1 MSKHYKSDALE
12 AVHETALG
20 LHEAGVMDKTTMDTF
35 DQMCLT
41 PDMETRTDILAYI
54 DNLKKIL
61 TDLRATGDDGFEGLI
76 GTALSEIAGVPFRL
90 AGSGLQFGV
99 DGRSTYA
106 DDGISFECKRYKDQ
120 VPREKIMSKLG
131 ELSIRGSDI
140 DLWVLCA
147 TSQIDSQ
154 LADDVHQFGTGHE
167 ISTLILDWSGS
178 GLPPLAVALAMAS
191 EKVQD
196 FLCNHITSP
205 ESLTKAEDALAAIK
219 KEPAFEDHTKKIRA
233 VLCEPTLGMA
243 TARQANAKWL
253 TKTFS
258 RRQLARER
266 FGQPLSPLDA
276 ANGAVLPRDNLV
288 AELSPFLTGK
298 PSQEILCVIGGEG
311 NGKSWLVAQSWL
323 SVEEKPL
330 MVVLT
335 PNAFDDTA
343 EQNDVKGLLISELI
357 EQTDVRVREKWSRI
371 LDRWRKHPAERL
383 RLAVLIDG
391 VNQRP
396 EKDWARIAEKFA
408 SELDQLGGQLIM
420 TVRTQYWN
428 RAQSRLSRACKEV
441 EIPEWTEQERDR
453 ILEGRGIISTN
464 LQLKVAA
471 SLRNPRLLG
480 IALELLEG
488 VEIAGLEELSVN
500 RLLLEHIRSS
510 ERNTPV
516 QQPVEEFV
524 LRLREHAD
532 EVISRARSSHGD
544 DLLTVFG
551 YDLKA
556 VADGRFYH
564 TVEGYPS
571 RYKLDE
577 DGLILALGFA
587 VIDRLYGASH
597 NDRDLDEAVKEI
609 IEPIAALD
617 RTANVVLAA
626 LTVICLDSGDPRI
639 ATTLI
644 QVFADLQNLD
654 VNEFASFASLARIC
668 PAPFTEAA
676 HSLCLSGGDQNNFD
690 WVREA
695 LMRARKDEN
704 AWKII
709 FKEIQT
715 WLSYY
720 SLAPER
726 GLFPDY
732 FSSSSEEV
740 EEQYKKKERE
750 IRKRQEALS
759 ETENK
764 ILAGL
769 TEADGNLNVLSRLAF
784 ILLAGKPIAPAAQA
798 LVQWTFANALNTD
811 LLPPDREFKHLVRFN
826 RVDWSDARVALLKEV
841 DILRQK
847 DTSVTGRWALVNIL
861 QATGNTEDARQA
873 GILVEELTKGHIHFP
888 GWRLVEEFCATDPC
902 DPTSKKPDNVKKT
915 AQNYRDID
923 VKKLRLSRSTSSED
937 HLFDMARPGMA
948 RFEARVAIAKHR
960 EFAQDVV
967 RRQGLLLYLGLFE
980 LLSHNA
986 VLTKENGLE
995 LLGLQESEETNES
1008 DLSEQ
1013 DRWIISQYR
1022 LLLAFPFL
1030 SGREQIDALLSS
1042 SSECRILSTLMD
1054 VAKPLQENVF
1064 DDLLESACQSGDE
1077 HAQFVL
1083 LGFAKE
1089 TLTPISINS
1098 RKHIV
1103 HLSKA
1108 QSERIRVQALGIIA
1122 QLDDETLLAEVVRGG
1137 WRVSESKEYEAF
1149 YGSSILVQAAT
1160 HGIIEYSDALDRM
1173 SSDFYGRAA
1182 AAWSQQGMLNAVR
1195 GVAEYVH
1202 ASICRVTNLE
1212 VDITP
1217 PDIDID
1223 MRIGYEKKSDSIPV
1237 VSDKPLDLAEQWS
1250 RFAESDEAFIK
1261 RQNRNQETYRA
1272 FRDRLTVQKARIILD
1287 HFGRDGLG
1295 NFSSIVESN
1304 EDLAN
1309 QWYEMFIALDEARL
1323 PMVHNFVLLLAY
1335 ALGSR
1340 CPGKSVKLFRLVWD
1354 DRPLIRLT
1362 FGRAAVSLDAM
1373 AVWSGTDTA
1382 ILNDLRFERLDR
1394 AVNDYELSQE
1404 VLTAYLNGK
1413 QDLLRQYIDA
1423 KLKKEEPA
1431 EIARAI
1437 MVAGF
1442 SDESEFNDDVLARYR
1457 DTDGFIGDA
1466 HNAARYA
1473 YDQNT
1478 WARHWFT
1485 QMCEANR
1492 VDEFWRFSILFAKI
1506 VDGRYEFWRS
1516 EYEDRNEPMRL
1527 FWPSV
1532 RSGLQNRFKKW
1543 ENLRDKKLFGGDVP
1557 SRVFLLIDG
1566 S

>member
-1 MSKHYKSDALE
+1 MSKQYKSDALE

-54 DNLKKIL
+54 GDLKKIL
-61 TDLRATGDDGFEGLI
+61 TDLPATGPDGFEGLI
-76 GTALSEIAGVPFRL
+76 GTALGEIAGVPFRL

-99 DGRSTYA
+99 DGRSTYV

-131 ELSIRGSDI
+131 ELSIGGSDI

-147 TSQIDSQ
+147 TSQINSQ
-154 LADDVHQFGTGHE
+154 LAEDVHQFGTGHE

-178 GLPPLAVALAMAS
+178 GLPPLAVTLAMAS
-191 EKVQD
+191 EKVQG
-196 FLCNHITSP
+196 FLRNHK
-205 ESLTKAEDALAAIK
+205 SLTKAEDALAAIK
-219 KEPAFEDHTKKIRA
+219 KDPAFKDHAKKIRA
-233 VLCEPTLGMA
+233 VLREPILEMA

-253 TKTFS
+253 TDTFS
-258 RRQLARER
+258 SRQLARER
-266 FGQPLSPLDA
+266 FGQPLAPSDA
-276 ANGAVLPRDNLV
+276 ANEAVLPRHNLV
-288 AELSPFLTGK
+288 AELRSFLTGK
-298 PSQEILCVIGGEG
+298 PSQELLCVIGGEG

-335 PNAFDDTA
+335 PNTFDDTA
-343 EQNDVKGLLISELI
+343 EQNDVKELLISALI
-357 EQTDVRVREKWSRI
+357 EQTGGHVRVREKWSRI
-371 LDRWRKHPAERL
+371 LDRWREHPAERL

-420 TVRTQYWN
+420 TVRTQYYLN
-428 RAQSRLSRACKEV
+428 RVQSRLSRACKEV
-441 EIPEWTEQERDR
+441 EIPEWTEQERDT
-453 ILEGRGIISTN
+453 ILKDQGIIPIN
-464 LQLKVAA
+464 LQLKVVA

-488 VEIAGLEELSVN
+488 ADIAGLEELSVN
-500 RLLLEHIRSS
+500 RLLFEHIRSS

-571 RYKLDE
+571 RYTLDE

-587 VIDRLYGASH
+587 VIDRLYGASRAG
-597 NDRDLDEAVKEI
+597 RDLDEAVKEI

-626 LTVICLDSGDPRI
+626 LTVICLDSGAPRI

-644 QVFADLQNLD
+644 RVFADLQNPD
-654 VNEFASFASLARIC
+654 VNEFASFASLARTC
-668 PAPFTEAA
+668 PALFTEAA

-695 LMRARKDEN
+695 LIRARRDEN
-704 AWKII
+704 AWQII

-732 FSSSSEEV
+732 FSSSPKEA
-740 EEQYKKKERE
+740 EEQYKKKEKE

-759 ETENK
+759 KAERK
-764 ILAGL
+764 ILDQL
-769 TEADGNLNVLSRLAF
+769 TKADGALSTLSHFAF

-798 LVQWTFANALNTD
+798 LVQWSFANALNTD
-811 LLPPDREFKHLVRFN
+811 LMPPDREFKHLVRFN

-841 DILRQK
+841 DVLRQE

-861 QATGNTEDARQA
+861 QATGDTEDARQA
-873 GILVEELTKGHIHFP
+873 GILVEELTKDHNRFLGC
-888 GWRLVEEFCATDPC
+888 RLVEKFCATDPC

-923 VKKLRLSRSTSSED
+923 VKKLRLSRSTTSED

-986 VLTKENGLE
+986 LLTKENGLE
-995 LLGLQESEETNES
+995 LLGSQESEKTNES

-1013 DRWIISQYR
+1013 DRWIIPQYR

-1064 DDLLESACQSGDE
+1064 DNLLESACQSGDE

-1098 RKHIV
+1098 RKHIA

-1108 QSERIRVQALGIIA
+1108 QSERIRVQALDIIA

-1149 YGSSILVQAAT
+1149 YGSYILVQAVT

-1223 MRIGYEKKSDSIPV
+1223 MRIGYEEKSDSIPI
-1237 VSDKPLDLAEQWS
+1237 VSDKPLELAEQWS
-1250 RFAESDEAFIK
+1250 RFAENDEVSIE

-1287 HFGRDGLG
+1287 HFGCAGLS

-1304 EDLAN
+1304 EDFAD

-1323 PMVHNFVLLLAY
+1323 PVVHNFVLLLAH

-1404 VLTAYLNGK
+1404 VLTAYLSGK

-1473 YDQNT
+1473 YDRNT

-1516 EYEDRNEPMRL
+1516 EYEACNEPMRS

-1532 RSGLQNRFKKW
+1532 RSRLQNRFKKW
-1543 ENLRDKKLFGGDVP
+1543 ENLRNKKLFGGDVP
-1557 SRVFLLIDG
+1557 SRVFLFL
-1566 S
+1566 